1 MKDAIR
7 KADERD
13 ALIMKLRTLA
23 NMRGASNVAIQL
35 NVNALEGLQD
45 NPTLRERYLPEP
57 DFAETNTDGHC
68 LLAVKA
74 IAAAVKQRA

>member
-1 MKDAIR
+1 MNETR
-7 KADERD
+7 KADQRD

-57 DFAETNTDGHC
+57 DFAETN
-68 LLAVKA
+68 KA